1 MSTVKWGGAQHVT
14 YEDATLYARVE
25 LLADHCNAGDFCRSS
40 NVANSFHSKRN
51 CDSNE
56 LRV

>member
-1 MSTVKWGGAQHVT
+1 MNTVKWGGAQHVT

-40 NVANSFHSKRN
+40 NVADGLHRER
-51 CDSNE
+51 D
-56 LRV
+56 